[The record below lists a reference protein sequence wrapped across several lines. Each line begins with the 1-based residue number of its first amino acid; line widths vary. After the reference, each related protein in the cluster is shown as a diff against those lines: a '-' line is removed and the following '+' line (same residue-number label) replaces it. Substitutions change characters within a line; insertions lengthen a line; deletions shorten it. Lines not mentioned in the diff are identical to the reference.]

1 MTSLRYLLVLGW
13 AVWLG
18 SVVFFSFVVAP
29 TAFGALG
36 RDGAAPLMRAIFPRY
51 YLAALASG
59 GIMLIA
65 ALGLGA
71 DLRVTV
77 PIVIGLAL
85 AGYAR
90 QVVAPAVNRA
100 RESHDEARFA
110 QLHALSVRLNLV
122 VLAILLLL
130 GTVVAGLARG

>member
-1 MTSLRYLLVLGW
+1 VTSLRYLLVLGW

-36 RDGAAPLMRAIFPRY
+36 REGAAPLMRAIFPRY
-51 YLAALASG
+51 YLAGLLSG
-59 GIMLIA
+59 GAMLVA

-71 DLRVTV
+71 DLRITV

-85 AGYAR
+85 GGYAR
-90 QVVAPAVNRA
+90 QVITPAVNRA
-100 RESHDEARFA
+100 RDGHDEKRFA

-130 GTVVAGLARG
+130 GAVVAGLARA

>member
-1 MTSLRYLLVLGW
+1 VTSLSYLLVLGW

-51 YLAALASG
+51 YLAALLSG
-59 GIMLIA
+59 GTMLVA

-90 QVVAPAVNRA
+90 QVVTPAVNRA

-130 GTVVAGLARG
+130 GTVVAGIARG